1 MLIINEIRNMINEM
15 IEPKFFLNDEEKDEE
30 KNKKEF
36 EEKKD
41 QYSKK
46 ADQILKKI
54 KKLVDDPKI
63 KYISEK
69 IYIKL
74 NKYIDEF
81 KRKFKKPKNGSSQVQ
96 HAKEEDKPK
105 NEDSEDDDVEMEDQ
119 KDENIYLGYINEMK
133 KLKNKDEDFL
143 QFHQP
148 LEIVEEYYHNQIK
161 RKKLLNNEKKL
172 SKIYDEY
179 NEVLNRIKSLAFNKE
194 AWLCCPNCDAEI
206 CAIKE
211 GSPKMTERKNI
222 GEHIIEGA
230 WITSSLKSF
239 TENKD
244 KIKNEQLEEFK
255 QSLKINKINYDNLFC
270 CPSGESIIG
279 YIYKDTRYI
288 FCCSKLFVKYPDL
301 NIGIINEE
309 DYKNDFKNIHQK
321 VKQILVEKETDEF
334 KKMICCKLCGFTV
347 EKDLKEFK
355 AHLNKKEHKEKMEEL
370 KKEFLF

>member
-1 MLIINEIRNMINEM
+1 M
-15 IEPKFFLNDEEKDEE
+15 
-30 KNKKEF
+30 
-36 EEKKD
+36 
-41 QYSKK
+41 
-46 ADQILKKI
+46 
-54 KKLVDDPKI
+54 
-63 KYISEK
+63 
-69 IYIKL
+69 
-74 NKYIDEF
+74 
-81 KRKFKKPKNGSSQVQ
+81 
-96 HAKEEDKPK
+96 
-105 NEDSEDDDVEMEDQ
+105 
-119 KDENIYLGYINEMK
+119 
-133 KLKNKDEDFL
+133 
-143 QFHQP
+143 
-148 LEIVEEYYHNQIK
+148 
-161 RKKLLNNEKKL
+161 LNNEKKL

-347 EKDLKEFK
+347 NKDLKEFK
-355 AHLNKKEHKEKMEEL
+355 DHLNKKEHKEKMEEL